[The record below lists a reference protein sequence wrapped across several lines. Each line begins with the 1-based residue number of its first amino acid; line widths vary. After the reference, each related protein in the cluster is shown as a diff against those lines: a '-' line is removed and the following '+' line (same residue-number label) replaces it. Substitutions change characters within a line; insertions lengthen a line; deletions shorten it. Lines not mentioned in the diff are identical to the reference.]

1 MRTVTL
7 CLVLLTGLPL
17 VARAQG
23 NSASLLPEAQPGD
36 RLTITTSNGAR
47 FSGRLIAE
55 TPDAVVVRLGS
66 SERSI
71 ARTDIERVTR
81 RQNRFLLG
89 PLIGLGA
96 GLGAGLPLKKRFDN
110 EAANGDAL
118 LALSVGLGLATG
130 VVIDLTNGC
139 DRTLYERAPRSV
151 HRLQLRTIPRGAA
164 IQWSRAW

>member
-7 CLVLLTGLPL
+7 CLILLTGLPL

-23 NSASLLPEAQPGD
+23 NGASLLPEARPGD
-36 RLTITTSNGAR
+36 RLTITTRSGAR

-55 TPDAVVVRLGS
+55 TPDAVVVRSGG

-81 RQNRFLLG
+81 RQDRFLFG

-96 GLGAGLPLKKRFDN
+96 GLGVGLPLKRRFDN
-110 EAANGDAL
+110 ENANGDAL

-130 VVIDLTNGC
+130 VVIDLTNGR
-139 DRTLYERAPRSV
+139 DRTLYERRPRSV

-164 IQWSRAW
+164 LEWSRAW